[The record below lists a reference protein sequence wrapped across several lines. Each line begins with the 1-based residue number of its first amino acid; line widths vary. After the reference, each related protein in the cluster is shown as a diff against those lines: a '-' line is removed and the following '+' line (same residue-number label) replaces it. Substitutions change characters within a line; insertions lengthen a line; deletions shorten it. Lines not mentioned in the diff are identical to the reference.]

1 LFRHLALIVLAACL
15 CLSGQARAD
24 ETVNEIWPELDLWL
38 NLPAGFRLSSFIA
51 LSQREVTDYREGTFI
66 LQADY
71 AWKSS
76 TLPGL
81 RRRLADEAEV
91 AEMKPMM
98 LRWGYL
104 SGESLDD
111 DGAEYSE
118 DSALLEFHLRTPLKS
133 GVLFSSRLRSD
144 LRFLGPD
151 HDFSWRLRYRLMV
164 EKEFLPRGRSL
175 VPYLSAEA
183 FYDSRHD
190 EVSRVR
196 LIGGASVG
204 FGKRYALEGNATFQR
219 DSQSS
224 PEELAALNLILHVR
238 FRQRSDSKIP
248 GATDRTGPD
257 AAPDDQ
263 GADP

>member
-1 LFRHLALIVLAACL
+1 MRRSVAAIALAACVL
-15 CLSGQARAD
+15 LPGAAQAEAATR
-24 ETVNEIWPELDLWL
+24 EIWPELDLWL

-51 LSQREVTDYREGTFI
+51 LSQREATDYREGSFL

-71 AWKSS
+71 AWRSG
-76 TLPGL
+76 TIPGP
-81 RRRLADEAEV
+81 RRRLADEAEM
-91 AEMKPMM
+91 AEMKPWM

-118 DSALLEFHLRTPLKS
+118 ESALLELHLRTPLRS
-133 GVLFSSRLRSD
+133 GVLFTSRLRSD
-144 LRFLGPD
+144 LRFLGQER
-151 HDFSWRLRYRLMV
+151 DFSWRLRYRLMV

-190 EVSRVR
+190 EVSRGR

-204 FGKRYALEGNATFQR
+204 FGERYALEGNVTYQR
-219 DSQSS
+219 DSVSS

-238 FRQRSDSKIP
+238 FRQRSDSKRS
-248 GATDRTGPD
+248 GATDPTGPD
-257 AAPDDQ
+257 AAINDQ
-263 GADP
+263 ETAP